1 MPAIRTSTQAGA
13 RLHAGAWLLAA
24 VILTGAGGCR
34 EADWGGGESAGP
46 TAEQR
51 YQAALTRCQQWAAS
65 CLYPGMS
72 ALFVSDWEA
81 VYASPEFKMLVDNCM
96 RGEGYGSTLP
106 SP

>member
-13 RLHAGAWLLAA
+13 RLHAGAWLLTA
-24 VILTGAGGCR
+24 VILAGSGGCQ
-34 EADWGGGESAGP
+34 EADWGSGEPAAP

-51 YQAALTRCQQWAAS
+51 HQAALTRCQQWAAS

-81 VYASPEFKMLVDNCM
+81 VYASPEFKMLVDSCM
-96 RGEGYGSTLP
+96 RDQGY
-106 SP
+106 